1 MIQLSLDALQRL
13 NIEEY
18 KAALKLPIV
27 LVLDNIRSMNN
38 IGSIFRTADAFRV
51 DEIYLCGIT
60 TCPPHREIH
69 KTALGATETVNWKY
83 FDNTLDAIA
92 ELKEKQF
99 KIWALEQTDESV
111 VLQDMVS
118 QPHIALVIGNEVDGV
133 SDDVLSQCDGSVE
146 IPQFGTKH
154 SLNVSIASGIALW
167 HLASGLFDLITDVS
181 QKQ

>member
-1 MIQLSLDALQRL
+1 MKQLSLDALHRL
-13 NIEEY
+13 DIEEY
-18 KAALKLPIV
+18 KAASKLPIV

-51 DEIYLCGIT
+51 SEIYLCGIT

-69 KTALGATETVNWKY
+69 KTALGATESVSWKY
-83 FDNTLDAIA
+83 FNDTLEAIA
-92 ELKEKQF
+92 ELKEKKF
-99 KIWALEQTDESV
+99 KIWALEQTNESV

-118 QPHIALVIGNEVDGV
+118 QPDMALVLGNEVDGV
-133 SDDVLSQCDGSVE
+133 SEEVLLQCDGAVE

-154 SLNVSIASGIALW
+154 SLNVSVASGIALW
-167 HLASGLFDLITDVS
+167 HLASGLFDLITDAA